1 LASPEKKFEQVEDAL
16 EAMFADFS
24 GAFIKCFFLFYS
36 SNGLQNFVWQSARIF
51 LCVLIMILYC

>member
-24 GAFIKCFFLFYS
+24 GAFIKCFFFVLFIQ
-36 SNGLQNFVWQSARIF
+36 LLTK
-51 LCVLIMILYC
+51 LCMAKR